1 MPFASVRAVLARV
14 AKVLPRGAS
23 LPDEDWSARH
33 RWMLVVLWTHFVGL
47 LVWGGSTD
55 LSLWPLALMV
65 NTIAVCG
72 IVATA
77 HGLGRRLRAA
87 VVCIGLLTSSTAV
100 VYLMGGAIEGHFHF
114 FVMVTLLAL
123 YEEWFPYLVAFA
135 YVLAHHGLF
144 GILSPHT
151 VFNHEGG
158 IHNPLKWA
166 AIHAL
171 FIAGLGIVNLVSWRI
186 NETSRLLMA
195 QSEERFRS
203 AFDDAP
209 TSMALVGLDSVVQQ
223 VNEAMCV
230 RTGFSSS
237 EMVGNPLGE
246 LIAEEDRGM
255 SWFPSTDSG
264 EIEVR
269 YRRKDGT
276 IGWGLWHHSIL
287 RDQHGQANAFISHC
301 VDVTKRWHAEQELVW
316 QANHDALTRLPS
328 REFFIKKMEAALDR
342 RDQSDATGVAV
353 LFVDLDDFKSIN
365 DSLGHE
371 AGDQLLT
378 AVAERLSRV
387 LRPEDVLARFGG
399 DEFSVLLPGIV
410 DEQQAVQV
418 AGRLAEALRAPLV
431 VAGVPRYVSASVGLR
446 LSGPLDVD
454 IDPKTILRDADAAM
468 YRAKE
473 LGKGR
478 CEVFDV
484 SMRESAVE
492 RLDFEQGLR
501 GALERDEFRLVF
513 QPIVS
518 LGDRRV
524 SGVEALLRW
533 HHPVHGVI
541 APMRFI
547 PLIERNGLIVP
558 IGAWVLRE
566 ACRQF
571 VSWDHG
577 QLTLS
582 VNVAV
587 QQLASEGFVEVVQS
601 LIEES
606 RIAPERLCLEIT
618 ETSMMED
625 LRFLVQTLDELK
637 ALGVRIAID
646 DFGVGYASLRQ
657 LRTRIPVDT
666 LKIDRSFIAGMTND
680 RGDATIVEGIIRLAH
695 ALGLQVVAEGIETP
709 EQAAILEQWSC
720 QSGQGYLFA
729 KPMDADAIA
738 ALMPVGRARAAAD
751 LRPCQPA

>member
-1 MPFASVRAVLARV
+1 MQFAAVPAVLARV
-14 AKVLPRGAS
+14 TKMVPRGAS
-23 LPDEDWSARH
+23 LPDEDWSVRH
-33 RWMLVVLWTHFVGL
+33 RWMLVVLWMHVVGL
-47 LVWGGSTD
+47 LVWGGFTD

-77 HGLGRRLRAA
+77 RALGRRLRAA
-87 VVCIGLLTSSTAV
+87 VVCIGLLTASTAV

-114 FVMVTLLAL
+114 FVIVTLLAL

-135 YVLAHHGLF
+135 YVLVHHGLF
-144 GILSPHT
+144 GVLSPHT

-166 AIHAL
+166 AIHSV
-171 FIAGLGIVNLVSWRI
+171 FIAGLGIVNLMSWRI
-186 NETSRLLMA
+186 NETSRLLTA

-209 TSMALVGLDSVVQQ
+209 TSMALVGLDGVVQQ
-223 VNEAMCV
+223 VNEAMCD
-230 RTGFSSS
+230 RTGFASS
-237 EMVGNPLGE
+237 ELIGNPLRE
-246 LIAEEDRGM
+246 LIADEDRDM
-255 SWFPSTDSG
+255 RRFPSTDSG

-269 YRRKDGT
+269 YRRQDGT

-287 RDQHGQANAFISHC
+287 RDQHGQATAFISHC
-301 VDVTKRWHAEQELVW
+301 VDVTKRRDAEQELVW
-316 QANHDALTRLPS
+316 QANHDVLTRLPS
-328 REFFIKKMEAALDR
+328 RAFFIRKMEAALDR
-342 RDQSDATGVAV
+342 KDQNEATWVAV
-353 LFVDLDDFKSIN
+353 LFVDLDDFKGIN

-387 LRPEDVLARFGG
+387 LRPGDVLARFGG
-399 DEFSVLLPGIV
+399 DEFSILLPGIV
-410 DEQQAVQV
+410 DEQQAVKV
-418 AGRLAEALRAPLV
+418 AGRLAEALLAPLV
-431 VAGVPRYVSASVGLR
+431 VAGVPRHVSASVGLR
-446 LSGPLDVD
+446 LSGPRDVD
-454 IDPKTILRDADAAM
+454 VDPGTMLRDADIAM
-468 YRAKE
+468 YRAKQ

-484 SMRESAVE
+484 SMREAAVE
-492 RLDFEQGLR
+492 RLDFEHGLR

-513 QPIVS
+513 QPVVS
-518 LGDRRV
+518 LVDRRV

-533 HHPVHGVI
+533 HHPVQGVI

-558 IGAWVLRE
+558 IGAWVLQE

-577 QLTLS
+577 KLTLA
-582 VNVAV
+582 VNVSV
-587 QQLASEGFVEVVQS
+587 RQLASNGFVDVVQGV
-601 LIEES
+601 IDES
-606 RIAPERLCLEIT
+606 GIAPERLCLEIT
-618 ETSMMED
+618 ETSTTED
-625 LRFLVQTLDELK
+625 LDCLVQVLDELK
-637 ALGVRIAID
+637 TLGVRIAID

-657 LRTRIPVDT
+657 LRTRIPIDI

-695 ALGLQVVAEGIETP
+695 ALGLQVVAEGIETS
-709 EQAAILEQWSC
+709 EQAAILEAWDC

-729 KPMDADAIA
+729 KPIDGDEIA
-738 ALMPVGRARAAAD
+738 ALVQGCRARAAAA
-751 LRPCQPA
+751 LVSPQSS